1 MKYMKEIKTDLN
13 QWTVS
18 RNTNHIQIQIT
29 FQHSVDN
36 TECLESQYR
45 KEYK

>member
-1 MKYMKEIKTDLN
+1 MTKYTTETKKDST

-18 RNTNHIQIQIT
+18 KSTSHTLTLTT

-36 TECLESQYR
+36 TECLESQT
-45 KEYK
+45 KKV